1 MNVESISMLL
11 LGVSA
16 LVVLLVHAF
25 LVLCESSM
33 IKIRYGQAQGN
44 ALEALRLRP
53 DVSSLLENGYLVG
66 RVSRIGKTLCAMCF
80 GLLLLP
86 LIDGLSAGTGW
97 VASGSLFLPPL
108 LFICAFFVYFVISEI
123 VPRGASMRDPVL
135 GLRRSY
141 RVFLLFRLFVMP
153 TMLLLRGLKRLHF
166 KRIGVDG
173 EDELD
178 PLDVD
183 VQIRAMGEDST
194 ELSPVV
200 RKIFDRTLQM
210 QNLVVHDVLLPRN
223 QVVIYDLNESLEA
236 NLRTMKEAGHTRF
249 PLCRG
254 DLDACIGIIHIKD
267 IFRQRG
273 EANQVNPQDL
283 KRSISQFPQ
292 ETPLEEALQR
302 MLRAK
307 FHMALVSDE
316 FGRVI
321 GLITL
326 ESILESLVGDIQD
339 EFDSDEEQV
348 IPMQEPDT
356 FKVSGL
362 TPLHDIEEA
371 LGLEVSN
378 EDVSTIGGL
387 VTAELGYIPEIG
399 ETLCVSGMR
408 IKVIEVDERR
418 VISVHLEKEGVAL
431 SNNPEPD

>member
-1 MNVESISMLL
+1 
-11 LGVSA
+11 
-16 LVVLLVHAF
+16 
-25 LVLCESSM
+25 
-33 IKIRYGQAQGN
+33 
-44 ALEALRLRP
+44 
-53 DVSSLLENGYLVG
+53 
-66 RVSRIGKTLCAMCF
+66 
-80 GLLLLP
+80 
-86 LIDGLSAGTGW
+86 
-97 VASGSLFLPPL
+97 
-108 LFICAFFVYFVISEI
+108 
-123 VPRGASMRDPVL
+123 
-135 GLRRSY
+135 
-141 RVFLLFRLFVMP
+141 
-153 TMLLLRGLKRLHF
+153 
-166 KRIGVDG
+166 
-173 EDELD
+173 
-178 PLDVD
+178 
-183 VQIRAMGEDST
+183 MGEDST

-399 ETLCVSGMR
+399 ETLSVSGMR

-431 SNNPEPD
+431 SDNPEPY